1 MQVNAHLTSKND
13 NDTDN
18 GGTAMSQWMQQI
30 QTLLG
35 ATGVKAGSAVSGAKN
50 GNLGDM
56 LKPAAFGGLAGVLL
70 ANKSTRKM
78 LGSLG
83 KNALIIGGSAAAG
96 VMLWNQYKKRV
107 RDTHAADADF
117 GVQFSSDNARAR
129 RLIMALVFAAKSDGH
144 IDSAEQQRIK
154 ENVHELQLGAEAETW
169 IQEAIDQPLDPALLA
184 RGVKNEDEALEVYFL
199 SCAVIDVDHFM
210 EKSYLNA
217 LAEELKIPADVCESI
232 GNEVQ
237 TRRAAV

>member
-1 MQVNAHLTSKND
+1 
-13 NDTDN
+13 
-18 GGTAMSQWMQQI
+18 MSQWMQQI

-35 ATGVKAGSAVSGAKN
+35 AAGAKAGSAASSAKS

-107 RDTHAADADF
+107 RDTHVEDADF
-117 GVQFSSDNARAR
+117 GTQSSSDNVRAR

-144 IDSAEQQRIK
+144 IDATEQQRIK
-154 ENVHELQLGAEAETW
+154 ENIHELQLGAEAETW

-199 SCAVIDVDHFM
+199 SRAVIDVDHFM
-210 EKSYLNA
+210 EKSYLNV
-217 LAEELKIPADVCESI
+217 LAQELKIPADVCESI

-237 TRRAAV
+237 SKRAVL